1 LTTPENGLRIFPT
14 PPAIELEGS
23 PIPNEARG
31 DGYETQ
37 HDADENRGPQLGGSM
52 DMDEDES
59 SLSAAIAL
67 SLRIQNRYTPMGT
80 NLEELQ
86 QALQNSLSSNM
97 I

>member
-1 LTTPENGLRIFPT
+1 
-14 PPAIELEGS
+14 LEGS
-23 PIPNEARG
+23 PIPNEAQG

-37 HDADENRGPQLGGSM
+37 HDVDENRDPQPSGGM

-86 QALQNSLSSNM
+86 QALQNSLSGNM